1 MFKISKPA
9 HEFLKNSLMKLIQPR
24 IAELVDQRNEAL
36 KDFNEFYTTIGQIK
50 ELMGKLNMS
59 GQNRVMELIK
69 SSCLSDCLDITSFG
83 IKKILE
89 SDPEFESEFDF
100 YKEKSVAKI
109 NFFYWRELLSVNPV
123 LPVLFNFDSFL
134 IKQIN
139 SGYAIDVTFFDK
151 QYSSNGVSNKEQT
164 SKLIHAVNQDTDFTQ
179 ENIERIMEHFLS
191 FEVIDQFIGET
202 SNKIKQELQEMGEPT
217 DFNLIPRINNN
228 LVCSFNQRSMF
239 PLIHVVHL
247 VNLSKTQNFIDLIA
261 VDREVNE
268 NPSKYIEF
276 GDVQISVS
284 KRILG
289 KPRKVKIKLNSIAN
303 WLL

>member
-24 IAELVDQRNEAL
+24 IAELVAQRNEAL
-36 KDFNEFYTTIGQIK
+36 NDFNEFYETIIQIK
-50 ELMGKLNMS
+50 QLMGKLNMS

-89 SDPEFESEFDF
+89 SESEFEF
-100 YKEKSVAKI
+100 YKEKAIAKI
-109 NFFYWRELLSVNPV
+109 NFFYWKELLSVNPA
-123 LPVLFNFDSFL
+123 LSVLFDFDSLL
-134 IKQIN
+134 IKRIN
-139 SGYAIDVTFFDK
+139 SGYAIDVTFFGK
-151 QYSSNGVSNKEQT
+151 HYSSNGVSDKEQT

-191 FEVIDQFIGET
+191 FEVINQFIGET
-202 SNKIKQELQEMGEPT
+202 SNKIKQELQEIGEPT
-217 DFNLIPRINNN
+217 NFNLIPRFDNN
-228 LVCSFNQRSMF
+228 LVCSFNQQSMF
-239 PLIHVVHL
+239 PLINVVHL
-247 VNLSKTQNFIDLIA
+247 INLSKTQDFIDLIRMDWETA
-261 VDREVNE
+261 E
-268 NPSKYIEF
+268 NPSKFIEF
-276 GDVQISVS
+276 GDVKISVS
-284 KRILG
+284 KKILG